1 MRDSLLRPVS
11 GPSRASAGQSD
22 GPLPNPPPCAI
33 GMAEQGREKNAPA
46 RGRAACSSSPPWAVR
61 GGLRGGQQLHSPKVL
76 ILHATGTNRD
86 REALQACELAGGRP
100 EIVHV
105 NQLADGSRR
114 LSDYQMLVLPG
125 GFSYGDDLGA
135 GRIWASDLAHMLH
148 DQVTPFIEAGKPVIG
163 ICNGF
168 QALVKA
174 GWLPGRWLPGL
185 LEGVTSQGGNGAYA
199 TLTYNASNRFEC
211 RWVWL
216 EADPESPC
224 VFTKG
229 LSERVYCPVA
239 HGEGRFVPRDDSMLA
254 ALEDERQIAVRYVA
268 PDGSL
273 ADQSRVEYPHNP
285 NGSVAGIAG
294 ICNASGTVFGLMP
307 HPEDHIFPEQHP
319 RWARGERGNL
329 GLALFENGIRYAGEA

>member
-1 MRDSLLRPVS
+1 
-11 GPSRASAGQSD
+11 
-22 GPLPNPPPCAI
+22 
-33 GMAEQGREKNAPA
+33 
-46 RGRAACSSSPPWAVR
+46 
-61 GGLRGGQQLHSPKVL
+61 L

-86 REALQACELAGGRP
+86 REALQACEMAGGQA
-100 EIVHV
+100 EIAHV

-114 LSDYQMLVLPG
+114 LAEYQMLVLPG

-135 GRIWASDLAHMLH
+135 GRIWASDLTHMLH

-174 GWLPGRWLPGL
+174 GWLPGTLAGIAATSH
-185 LEGVTSQGGNGAYA
+185 LERSGESNRYA

-216 EADPESPC
+216 ETDPESSC
-224 VFTKG
+224 VFTQDIKE
-229 LSERVYCPVA
+229 LIYCPVA
-239 HGEGRFVPRDDSMLA
+239 HGEGRFVPRDDAVLA
-254 ALEDERQIAVRYVA
+254 ALKSERRIAVRYVA
-268 PDGSL
+268 PDGS
-273 ADQSRVEYPHNP
+273 AAAYPHNP

-294 ICNASGTVFGLMP
+294 ICNATGTVFGLMP
-307 HPEDHIFPEQHP
+307 HPEDHIFAEQHP

-329 GLALFENGIRYAGEA
+329 GLALFANGIRYAAGA